1 MIEKKK
7 KRRIADNE
15 TRLQT
20 IAAQSAARN
29 AARAGRMRSRTATPQ
44 PALRHQTAAYLTSKP
59 SLRRHAL
66 CASICAAQA
75 SSPNITTHSSRGL
88 RVSAAR
94 RGGARRG
101 GAVQAR
107 WTESRRAASGTSR
120 RSRRRSSSAAAPN
133 AGSAPGHAQQIFLPL
148 LPTGGAGAAAAPAAD
163 DADGAAFAAAELIL
177 PARSAWRR
185 GACSDHA
192 TQSARED
199 ARRKSSVLSTACAMH
214 AENK

>member
-1 MIEKKK
+1 
-7 KRRIADNE
+7 
-15 TRLQT
+15 
-20 IAAQSAARN
+20 
-29 AARAGRMRSRTATPQ
+29 MRSRTATPR

-133 AGSAPGHAQQIFLPL
+133 ARLRTWARAANL
-148 LPTGGAGAAAAPAAD
+148 LAALADGRGRGRGRAGRRRRRRRGICCRRTHPAGAKCVAEGCVPTTPRKAREKMRGGKARCFRSPVQCTRKTNRSEVGAAA
-163 DADGAAFAAAELIL
+163 
-177 PARSAWRR
+177 R
-185 GACSDHA
+185 
-192 TQSARED
+192 
-199 ARRKSSVLSTACAMH
+199 
-214 AENK
+214 